1 MQTKIMNNP
10 PELEHEA
17 LAMFKDWLD
26 AACKTELHE
35 PTAMTLATANAQGR
49 PSARTMLL
57 KSFDERGFV
66 FFANSQSRKGD
77 DLRENDYVSLCFF
90 WQPLMR
96 QVRIEGRAVIIGAEE
111 SDAYWETRPRDS
123 QLGAWASQQ
132 SSSLDIRETLEK
144 RLAEAHARF
153 LDDAVPRPPHWVGY
167 RVIPERIEFW
177 KSGWRRLHER
187 VLYEKLA
194 DGWCKSLLY
203 P

>member
-1 MQTKIMNNP
+1 MDNP
-10 PELEHEA
+10 AELEQEA

-26 AACKTELHE
+26 AACKTDLHE

-77 DLRENDYVSLCFF
+77 DLRENDHVSLCFF

-96 QVRIEGRAVIIGAEE
+96 QVRIEGRTVIISAVE
-111 SDAYWETRPRDS
+111 SDAYWETRTRDS

-132 SSSLDIRETLEK
+132 SNPLDVRETLEK

-153 LDDAVPRPPHWVGY
+153 LDDTVPRPPHWVGY

-187 VLYEKLA
+187 VLYEKQA
-194 DGWCKSLLY
+194 VGWCKSLLY

>member
-1 MQTKIMNNP
+1 MNNTA
-10 PELEHEA
+10 ELDLEA

-26 AACKTELHE
+26 AACKTDLHE

-66 FFANSQSRKGD
+66 FFANNQSRKGEE
-77 DLRENDYVSLCFF
+77 LRENDYVSLCFF

-96 QVRIEGRAVIIGAEE
+96 QVRIEGRTVIISAEE

-123 QLGAWASQQ
+123 QLDAWASQQ
-132 SSSLDIRETLEK
+132 SRPLDDRETLEK
-144 RLAEAHARF
+144 SLAEVHARF
-153 LDDAVPRPPHWVGY
+153 LDDAIPRPPHWVGY

-177 KSGWRRLHER
+177 KSGWHRLHER
-187 VLYEKLA
+187 VLYEKQVV
-194 DGWCKSLLY
+194 GWCKSLLY